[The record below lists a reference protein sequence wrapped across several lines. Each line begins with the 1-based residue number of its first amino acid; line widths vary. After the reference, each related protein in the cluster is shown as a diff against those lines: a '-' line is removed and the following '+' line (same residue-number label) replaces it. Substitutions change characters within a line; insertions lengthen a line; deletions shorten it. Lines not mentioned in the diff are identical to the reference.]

1 LSDHLSDPPPYEP
14 PPEEEGLYEWE
25 TEEEGAGPSI
35 LWGRVIAIVLGLVL
49 VFFAGRL
56 TAGGGGEVDE
66 TRLDSLTQE
75 NAQLE
80 NQVAELQADLNAA
93 EATPTTEPTES
104 PGGEEEGTGG
114 EAATETYE
122 VQAGDSFQLIAES
135 QYGDIGLAECVAEA
149 NNLTLESTIVP
160 GDVLDLPAE
169 ESCS

>member
-1 LSDHLSDPPPYEP
+1 MSDHLSDPPPYEP
-14 PPEEEGLYEWE
+14 PSEEEGLYEWE

-35 LWGRVIAIVLGLVL
+35 LWGRVIAIVAGLVL

-56 TAGGGGEVDE
+56 TAGGGGEVDQ

-75 NAQLE
+75 KAQLE
-80 NQVAELQADLNAA
+80 DEVAQLQSDLEAA
-93 EATPTTEPTES
+93 EAPETAPPTES
-104 PGGEEEGTGG
+104 PAGDEGAGG
-114 EAATETYE
+114 EAETERYE

-149 NNLTLESTIVP
+149 NDLTIESVIVP
-160 GDVLDLPAE
+160 GDVLELPAE